1 MLYQTT
7 CNHCGKYFMTMRKDK
22 KFCSSSCKTASS
34 QLKKRG
40 HLKRISDDL
49 GRKVNDQNLLNIHH
63 FFNNYWLGS
72 VLVNMVE
79 EKMASVARLQGE
91 EDNYEY
97 IKRPNQSY

>member
-7 CNHCGKYFMTMRKDK
+7 CNHCGKYFMTLRKDK

-49 GRKVNDQNLLNIHH
+49 GRKVNDQKLLNIYL
-63 FFNNYWLGS
+63 FFNNYWLES
-72 VLVNMVE
+72 VLVNMGDEKTVNVE
-79 EKMASVARLQGE
+79 RGE
-91 EDNYEY
+91 GDNYANF
-97 IKRPNQSY
+97 KRFIET

>member
-7 CNHCGKYFMTMRKDK
+7 CNHCGQYFMTMRKDK
-22 KFCSSSCKTASS
+22 KFCSGSCKTASS

-49 GRKVNDQNLLNIHH
+49 GRKVNDQNLLNILY
-63 FFNNYWLGS
+63 FFNNYWLES

>member
-49 GRKVNDQNLLNIHH
+49 GRKVNDQKLLNIYS
-63 FFNNYWLGS
+63 FFNNYWLEG
-72 VLVNMVE
+72 VLVNMAE
-79 EKMASVARLQGE
+79 EKTASVVKGE
-91 EDNYEY
+91 GD
-97 IKRPNQSY
+97 KLCKF

>member
-7 CNHCGKYFMTMRKDK
+7 CNHCGKYFMTLRKDK

-49 GRKVNDQNLLNIHH
+49 GRKVNDQKLLNIYF
-63 FFNNYWLGS
+63 FFNNLWLN
-72 VLVNMVE
+72 VRVNMAE
-79 EKMASVARLQGE
+79 EKTV
-91 EDNYEY
+91 NVV
-97 IKRPNQSY
+97 KRGDDKL

>member
-22 KFCSSSCKTASS
+22 KFCSGSCKTASS

-49 GRKVNDQNLLNIHH
+49 GRKVNDQKLLNIYF
-63 FFNNYWLGS
+63 FFNNYWLESG
-72 VLVNMVE
+72 LVNMVE

-97 IKRPNQSY
+97 IKRPNQSD

>member
-22 KFCSSSCKTASS
+22 KFCSGSCKTASS

-49 GRKVNDQNLLNIHH
+49 GRKVNDQNLLNILY
-63 FFNNYWLGS
+63 FFNNYWLES

>member
-49 GRKVNDQNLLNIHH
+49 GRKVNDQKLLNIHY

-79 EKMASVARLQGE
+79 EKMASAVKGE
-91 EDNYEY
+91 GD
-97 IKRPNQSY
+97 KL

>member
-7 CNHCGKYFMTMRKDK
+7 CNHCGKYFMTLRKDK

-49 GRKVNDQNLLNIHH
+49 GRKVNDQKLLNIYS
-63 FFNNYWLGS
+63 FFNNYWLEG
-72 VLVNMVE
+72 VLVNMAE
-79 EKMASVARLQGE
+79 EKTASVVKGE
-91 EDNYEY
+91 GD
-97 IKRPNQSY
+97 KLCRF

>member
-22 KFCSSSCKTASS
+22 KFCSSSCKTANS

-40 HLKRISDDL
+40 HLKRISEDL

-63 FFNNYWLGS
+63 FFNNYWLNGS
-72 VLVNMVE
+72 VKMVDGKMVN
-79 EKMASVARLQGE
+79 VARLQGE

-97 IKRPNQSY
+97 IKRPNQSN

>member
-22 KFCSSSCKTASS
+22 KFCSGSCKTASS

-49 GRKVNDQNLLNIHH
+49 GRKVNDQKLLNIYS
-63 FFNNYWLGS
+63 FFNNYWLES
-72 VLVNMVE
+72 VLVNMAD
-79 EKMASVARLQGE
+79 EKTASAVKGE
-91 EDNYEY
+91 GD
-97 IKRPNQSY
+97 KL